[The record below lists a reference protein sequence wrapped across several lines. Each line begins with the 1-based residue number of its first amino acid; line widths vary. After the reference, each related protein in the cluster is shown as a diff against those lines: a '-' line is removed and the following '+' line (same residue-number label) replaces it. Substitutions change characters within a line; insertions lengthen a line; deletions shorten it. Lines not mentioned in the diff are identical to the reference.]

1 MSKRN
6 DIINSARELFTT
18 FGFKKVSMDEI
29 AKKANVTKRTVYS
42 YYKDKQE
49 LFEYFILE
57 ELEEIKNKL
66 DEKKEER
73 FLDRVAYDLNSI
85 LTLSNSSLLSSLIK
99 EKKEEKKSDF
109 FTIYENKIINYIE
122 EKIKIEVSNKNI
134 NVSDAHL
141 TAFIIYKTIFS
152 IIFEYD
158 KKVDKNTLIDEVTK
172 ILKNGLLNKEVL

>member
-73 FLDRVAYDLNSI
+73 FLDRVADDLNSI

-99 EKKEEKKSDF
+99 EKNEEKKSDF

-158 KKVDKNTLIDEVTK
+158 EKVDKNTLIDEVTK

>member
-1 MSKRN
+1 
-6 DIINSARELFTT
+6 
-18 FGFKKVSMDEI
+18 MDEI

-57 ELEEIKNKL
+57 ELEEIRNKL